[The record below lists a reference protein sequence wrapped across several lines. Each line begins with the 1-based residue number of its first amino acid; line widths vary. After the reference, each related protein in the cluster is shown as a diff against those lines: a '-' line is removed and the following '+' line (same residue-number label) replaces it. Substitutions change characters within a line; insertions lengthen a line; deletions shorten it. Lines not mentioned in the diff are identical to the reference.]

1 MKYLQD
7 LSEILAQQVLQA
19 VKANPDAVKNEELKE
34 FYSVLFKRF
43 TVYDVID
50 LHPNVCMLQEEL
62 LSRIEGKASFLID

>member
-50 LHPNVCMLQEEL
+50 LHPNVNMLQEEL